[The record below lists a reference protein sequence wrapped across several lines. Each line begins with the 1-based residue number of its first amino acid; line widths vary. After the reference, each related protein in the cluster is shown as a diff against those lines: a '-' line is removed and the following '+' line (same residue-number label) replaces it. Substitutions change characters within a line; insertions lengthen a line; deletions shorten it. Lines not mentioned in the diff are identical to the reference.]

1 MKLKNRMVEKNFMV
15 LYLMS
20 IKGISRFWRMIVA
33 LRLLLQPLVPEQVK
47 SKVIQ
52 LKYIRWNPLL
62 TWNLTKAVA
71 IHLSRMFYGKY
82 YCKCLNSDLRNTS
95 SEKAWIGFESP
106 EPQNNCLT
114 QRYVLDLLGIILC
127 QCVKIK

>member
-1 MKLKNRMVEKNFMV
+1 
-15 LYLMS
+15 
-20 IKGISRFWRMIVA
+20 MIVA

-62 TWNLTKAVA
+62 TWNLTKAVV
-71 IHLSRMFYGKY
+71 IHLFRMFYGKY
-82 YCKCLNSDLRNTS
+82 YCKCLNSYLRNTS
-95 SEKAWIGFESP
+95 TEKAWIGFESP
-106 EPQNNCLT
+106 EPKNNYLT
-114 QRYVLDLLGIILC
+114 ERYVCERLGIILC